1 MARRSRRGSGIEV
14 NPARVREA
22 REAAGLSLAQLARGD
37 VSRTFI
43 HFVEQGRSRPS
54 QEVLDMI
61 AERTGKPVSW
71 FLAGVR
77 PSPEPVQDVATQ
89 LTALAGRLRR
99 VMAGTDLTRT
109 EREAVK
115 LLEVTLRQGAALGR
129 AIDARRT
136 AEAPGR
142 R

>member
-54 QEVLDMI
+54 QEVLELI

-71 FLAGVR
+71 FVTGVR
-77 PSPEPVQDVATQ
+77 TSPEPVQDLATQ

-99 VMAGTDLTRT
+99 VMAGTNLTGT

-115 LLEVTLRQGAALGR
+115 LLEVTLRQGAALSR
-129 AIDARRT
+129 AIDARWA
-136 AEAPGR
+136 AEAARPH
-142 R
+142 